1 MPHCALHRLKA
12 EIESLSLKNEQLQY
26 EHSGQLD
33 ELQHELADL
42 SEHSESTRRK
52 LEREKNSLEA
62 ELTKALQDL
71 VTVKTVTVDNGDCH
85 VFVCYSVGVLL
96 TGDTFF
102 SVSIVALYQSWLILY
117 GYHLLVGKA
126 SLNLLLRLFIAIT
139 LTTVVMVLK
148 IL

>member
-71 VTVKTVTVDNGDCH
+71 VTVKTVTVDNGD
-85 VFVCYSVGVLL
+85 
-96 TGDTFF
+96 
-102 SVSIVALYQSWLILY
+102 
-117 GYHLLVGKA
+117 
-126 SLNLLLRLFIAIT
+126 
-139 LTTVVMVLK
+139 
-148 IL
+148 